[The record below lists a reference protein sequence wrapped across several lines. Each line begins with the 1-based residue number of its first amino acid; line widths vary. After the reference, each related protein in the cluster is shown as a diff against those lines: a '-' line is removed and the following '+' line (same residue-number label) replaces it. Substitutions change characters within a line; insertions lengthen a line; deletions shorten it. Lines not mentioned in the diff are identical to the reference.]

1 MKLPPAADGKRC
13 RLTARHYSERV
24 LGTHRSAGDVSIKS
38 FPERSGNLVGEEVE
52 RVLEPGEMEETKER
66 KPSKSAYAN
75 FI

>member
-1 MKLPPAADGKRC
+1 MKFFREIEKTKTLQFTWKHKIPRP
-13 RLTARHYSERV
+13 LNS
-24 LGTHRSAGDVSIKS
+24 
-38 FPERSGNLVGEEVE
+38 PEQNPTGEEVE